1 MQNGVTLTKW
11 CSICISSEEAEAE
24 ALKLRLD
31 SIVSGDGIEFVNT
44 SQPCKEYL
52 HGMKEGDGKGCGAN
66 CGCTFG
72 DGDGDGII
80 EGYGDVWGGGKS
92 SK

>member
-11 CSICISSEEAEAE
+11 CSICISSEEAEA
-24 ALKLRLD
+24 LKLRLD
-31 SIVSGDGIEFVNT
+31 SIVSGDGIGFVNT
-44 SQPCKEYL
+44 SQLRKEYL
-52 HGMKEGDGKGCGAN
+52 RGMKEGDGKGCGAN
-66 CGCTFG
+66 CGYTFG
-72 DGDGDGII
+72 DGDGNGII